1 MCALSSKI
9 YEFVYCHLHKENMRI
24 VLGTVQRMHFCTG
37 NNFSTQHAVGNN
49 YETLKP
55 TICSELPCRI
65 K

>member
-1 MCALSSKI
+1 
-9 YEFVYCHLHKENMRI
+9 MRI